1 MKKSI
6 LSLMV
11 LAIAG
16 LGFTGCDDVPMPYN
30 QPNIKPGTPSEVT
43 PQGSGT
49 AADPY
54 NVAKALEVVSALEAN
69 AQTVSEIYVK
79 GAVKEIR
86 EIDPSYGNA
95 TYYITDDG
103 KNQIYIYR
111 SKYLGN
117 TKFTSSDQLSV
128 GDSVVVCGKFTN
140 YSGNTPET
148 VTNGSYLYSLNG
160 KTQGCCS
167 ETGGEAKGDGTQANP
182 YNATGANKAASA
194 LSADGKLENVYVTGI
209 ISKIKSIDTGSFGN
223 AEYYISEDGTT
234 NGDQF
239 YVFRG
244 YYTNGDK
251 FTSKDQL
258 KVGQKV
264 TVLGTLV
271 NYMGNTPEMA
281 QGSKIVS
288 IDGSGTTPDTPDT
301 PVTSEGI
308 TISGTT
314 VTLTHSGVTAGT
326 TTATVDLSTLGF
338 DNAAEVTTVQLS
350 DGATVT
356 FAANGEQNGPKY
368 YKATKGVRVY
378 KNNTI
383 TIEGKANIA
392 SIVFDCDSY
401 QGTDYVGNTTATV
414 TFSGSKAVYTN
425 VFKGDTGGGT
435 QLRIKKIIV
444 TYAK

>member
-16 LGFTGCDDVPMPYN
+16 LAFTGCDDVPMPYN
-30 QPNIKPGTPSEVT
+30 QPNVKPDTPSEVT
-43 PQGSGT
+43 PQGTGT

-54 NVAKALEVVSALEAN
+54 NVAKAIEVVSALEAN
-69 AQTVSEIYVK
+69 AQTESEIYVK

-117 TKFTSSDQLSV
+117 TKFTSSDQLSE

-160 KTQGCCS
+160 KTQGGGS

-194 LSADGKLENVYVTGI
+194 LTADGKIENVFVSGI
-209 ISKIKSIDTGSFGN
+209 VSKVSIDTNYGN
-223 AEYYISEDGTT
+223 ATYYISEDGTST
-234 NGDQF
+234 SEQF
-239 YVFRG
+239 EVYRG
-244 YYTNGDK
+244 HYLDGK
-251 FTSKDQL
+251 PFTSTDQL

-264 TVLGTLV
+264 TVKGTLI
-271 NYMGNTPEMA
+271 NYMGNTPEMT
-281 QGSKIVS
+281 QGSSIVS
-288 IDGSGTTPDTPDT
+288 IDGSGTTPDT

-314 VTLTHSGVTAGT
+314 VTLTNSGVTAGT

-368 YKATKGVRVY
+368 YNATKGVRVY

-414 TFSGSKAVYTN
+414 TFSGNKAVYTN

>member
-30 QPNIKPGTPSEVT
+30 QPNIKPDTPSEVT

-49 AADPY
+49 ATDPY

-69 AQTVSEIYVK
+69 AQTESEIYVK

-160 KTQGCCS
+160 KTQGGGS

-194 LSADGKLENVYVTGI
+194 LTADGKIENVFVSGI
-209 ISKIKSIDTGSFGN
+209 VSKVSIDTNYGN
-223 AEYYISEDGTT
+223 ATYYISEDGTST
-234 NGDQF
+234 SEQF
-239 YVFRG
+239 EVYRG
-244 YYTNGDK
+244 HYLDGK
-251 FTSKDQL
+251 PFTSTDQL

-264 TVLGTLV
+264 TVKGTLI
-271 NYMGNTPEMA
+271 NYMGNTPEMT
-281 QGSKIVS
+281 QGSSIVS
-288 IDGSGTTPDTPDT
+288 IDGSGTTPDT

-314 VTLTHSGVTAGT
+314 VTLTNSGLTAGT
-326 TTATVDLSTLGF
+326 TTATVDLSTLGY

-368 YKATKGVRVY
+368 YNATKGVRVY

-414 TFSGSKAVYTN
+414 TFSGNKAVYTN